1 MGLFR
6 DKDDEMKK
14 PINKS
19 EKERASKRVRRADL
33 FQGRN
38 TLCCHGRVVMA
49 KNLLSFLITLMLILV
64 PSVLFF
70 IFESPYLWE
79 HVHETVPLIQAVLF
93 IAVMSNLFFAAFTD
107 PGIVPRAT
115 DEEGAF
121 YRREEERRGPQNTDD
136 TVKPMGG
143 KSSSGR
149 SAHIRA
155 MRARTIRVNNVEVS
169 LKWCYTCMIW
179 RPPRASHCASCD
191 NCIVAKDEGTINRA
205 LKKSPPSIIIL
216 VICFGSFFVVLGM
229 LVYHLYL
236 VSFYLTTWEE
246 IKGFWSPSK
255 KGKHKSPFR
264 PGNCCKN
271 MCAALCGPRHPR
283 LLKLEKYIDE
293 DEEEERKVRSL
304 FIYGST
310 GQAPSDNQ
318 SQEVNP
324 RESISIVDSGASR
337 KSSRSESI
345 VSSTSGRRRSSGT
358 RNNKRELFSIDES
371 RMEDENAPDAPTRKL
386 SYDYVVRSDDLYKPF
401 SNQPVVGE
409 TAGRTDDAVIDVEEE
424 ENPEEE
430 SGVTAK
436 SEPHIVSAPKRSSQS
451 TEKNIAPRQSLDQRY
466 SLTSSA
472 KSAVGA
478 SGGIATGT
486 TTKTG
491 PRKRSDVPSIQLSAQ
506 NSLDPTTLESTD
518 DRINSPNKLY
528 PDYEPDNYWDEA
540 ENAAEDEEF
549 EDYSSSDSSAGQV
562 ELQIQRTYDSN
573 ESVKNN
579 K

>member
-1 MGLFR
+1 M
-6 DKDDEMKK
+6 
-14 PINKS
+14 
-19 EKERASKRVRRADL
+19 
-33 FQGRN
+33 
-38 TLCCHGRVVMA
+38 
-49 KNLLSFLITLMLILV
+49 
-64 PSVLFF
+64 
-70 IFESPYLWE
+70 
-79 HVHETVPLIQAVLF
+79 
-93 IAVMSNLFFAAFTD
+93 
-107 PGIVPRAT
+107 
-115 DEEGAF
+115 
-121 YRREEERRGPQNTDD
+121 
-136 TVKPMGG
+136 
-143 KSSSGR
+143 
-149 SAHIRA
+149 
-155 MRARTIRVNNVEVS
+155 
-169 LKWCYTCMIW
+169 
-179 RPPRASHCASCD
+179 
-191 NCIVAKDEGTINRA
+191 
-205 LKKSPPSIIIL
+205 
-216 VICFGSFFVVLGM
+216 
-229 LVYHLYL
+229 
-236 VSFYLTTWEE
+236 
-246 IKGFWSPSK
+246 
-255 KGKHKSPFR
+255 
-264 PGNCCKN
+264 
-271 MCAALCGPRHPR
+271 
-283 LLKLEKYIDE
+283 
-293 DEEEERKVRSL
+293 
-304 FIYGST
+304 
-310 GQAPSDNQ
+310 
-318 SQEVNP
+318 
-324 RESISIVDSGASR
+324 DSGASR